1 MQATV
6 ENISPLQRRIRISV
20 PRAQID
26 TEIESRLKR
35 LARTAKVHGF
45 RPGKVPL
52 KIVAQ
57 QYGGQVRQEVI
68 GETMQRSI
76 ADAMQEQ
83 QLRVAGYPR
92 LESVSNEASGEALE
106 FSATFEIYPEVQL
119 GDLTGA
125 NIERPQVSVAEADVD
140 KTVEILRKQRATFE
154 PVERAAQ
161 TGDRVEID
169 YTGTI
174 DGEEF
179 AGGSA
184 KGYAITLGEGRTL
197 ADFEG
202 AIPGMKPG
210 ESKSFPVNFP
220 ADYHG
225 KDVAGKT
232 ATFEVKLNR
241 VLESRLPEVG
251 ADFAK
256 TLGVEDGD
264 VAKMR
269 AEIRGNLEREVK
281 KRIEGK
287 LKEQVMQALLDATP
301 IELPNSLVEMEV
313 ERLQQH
319 ARDDLARRGV
329 KAADM
334 PIPAD
339 MFTESAQRRVKLGL
353 ILAEVVK
360 ANQLHATPEQVRAV
374 VEDFAESYE
383 HPEQIVSWYYQE
395 PGRLAEAESLAL
407 EQNVVNWTLGVA
419 KVTDKPITFDE
430 LMGIAK

>member
-6 ENISPLQRRIRISV
+6 ENISQLERRIRISV
-20 PRAQID
+20 PRTQIE
-26 TEIESRLKR
+26 TEVESRLKR

-76 ADAMQEQ
+76 ADAMQAQ

-92 LESVSNEASGEALE
+92 LESVSDETSGEALE
-106 FSATFEIYPEVQL
+106 FSATFEVYPEVKL
-119 GDLTGA
+119 GDLSGA
-125 NIERPQVSVAEADVD
+125 AIERPQVSVTEGDVD

-161 TGDRVEID
+161 VGDRVEID
-169 YTGTI
+169 YQGTI
-174 DGEEF
+174 DGKPF
-179 AGGSA
+179 AGGDA
-184 KGYAITLGEGRTL
+184 KGYILTLGEGRTL
-197 ADFEG
+197 KDFEG

-210 ESKSFPVNFP
+210 ETKSTQVNFP

-225 KDVAGKT
+225 KEVAGKT
-232 ATFEVKLNR
+232 ATFELRLNR
-241 VLESRLPEVG
+241 VLEPRLPEIG

-256 TLGVEDGD
+256 ALGVEDGD

-269 AEIRGNLEREVK
+269 AEIRGNLEREVT
-281 KRIEGK
+281 KRIEAR

-301 IELPNSLVEMEV
+301 IELPHALVEIEA
-313 ERLQQH
+313 ERLRQH
-319 ARDDLARRGV
+319 AREDLIRRGV
-329 KAADM
+329 KADM

-353 ILAEVVK
+353 ILAELVK
-360 ANQLHATPEQVRAV
+360 AHQLQATPEQVKAV

-419 KVTDKPITFDE
+419 KVTDKSITFDE

>member
-6 ENISPLQRRIRISV
+6 ENISQLERRIRISV
-20 PRAQID
+20 PRTQIE
-26 TEIESRLKR
+26 TEVESRLKR
-35 LARTAKVHGF
+35 LARSAKVHGF

-57 QYGGQVRQEVI
+57 QYGGQVRREVI

-76 ADAMQEQ
+76 ADAMQAQ

-92 LESVSNEASGEALE
+92 LESVANETSGEALE
-106 FSATFEIYPEVQL
+106 FSATFEVYPEVKL
-119 GDLTGA
+119 GDLSGA
-125 NIERPQVSVAEADVD
+125 TIERPQVTVSESDVD

-161 TGDRVEID
+161 IGDRVEID
-169 YTGTI
+169 YQGTI
-174 DGEEF
+174 DGKPF
-179 AGGSA
+179 AGGEA
-184 KGYAITLGEGRTL
+184 KGYVLTLGEGRTL
-197 ADFEG
+197 KDFEG

-210 ESKSFPVNFP
+210 ETRSIQVNFP

-225 KDVAGKT
+225 KEVAGKT
-232 ATFEVKLNR
+232 ATFELRLNR
-241 VLESRLPEVG
+241 VLEPKLPEIG

-256 TLGVEDGD
+256 ALGVEDGD

-281 KRIEGK
+281 KRIEAR

-301 IELPNSLVEMEV
+301 IELPHSLVEIET

-319 ARDDLARRGV
+319 AREDLIRRGV
-329 KAADM
+329 KADM

-339 MFTESAQRRVKLGL
+339 MFAESAQRRVKLGL
-353 ILAEVVK
+353 ILAELVK
-360 ANQLHATPEQVRAV
+360 AHQLHATPEQVKAV

-419 KVTDKPITFDE
+419 KVTDKSITFDE

>member
-6 ENISPLQRRIRISV
+6 ENISPLERRIRISV

-76 ADAMQEQ
+76 SDAMREQ
-83 QLRVAGYPR
+83 QLRVAGYPQ
-92 LESVSNEASGEALE
+92 LESVSNETAGDALE
-106 FSATFEIYPEVQL
+106 FSATFEIYPEVKL
-119 GDLTGA
+119 GDLSGA
-125 NIERPQVSVAEADVD
+125 SVERPQVSVSEADVD
-140 KTVEILRKQRATFE
+140 KTVDILRKQRATFE
-154 PVERAAQ
+154 PVDRAAKSD
-161 TGDRVEID
+161 DRVEID
-169 YTGTI
+169 YAGTI
-174 DGEEF
+174 DGTEF
-179 AGGSA
+179 PGGSA
-184 KGYAITLGEGRTL
+184 KGYVLTLGEGRTL

-202 AIPGMKPG
+202 AIPGMMAG
-210 ESKSFPVNFP
+210 ESKSVQVTFP

-225 KDVAGKT
+225 KEVAGKT
-232 ATFEVKLNR
+232 ATFEIKLNR
-241 VLESRLPEVG
+241 VLESKLPEVG

-264 VAKMR
+264 VGKMR
-269 AEIRGNLEREVK
+269 AEIRGNLEREVA
-281 KRIEGK
+281 KRIETR

>member
-6 ENISPLQRRIRISV
+6 ENISQLERRIRISV
-20 PRAQID
+20 PRTQI
-26 TEIESRLKR
+26 ESEVESRLKR

-45 RPGKVPL
+45 RPGKVPM

-92 LESVSNEASGEALE
+92 LETVSDEAAGEALE
-106 FSATFEIYPEVQL
+106 FSATFEVYPEVKL
-119 GDLTGA
+119 GDMKTA
-125 NIERPQVSVAEADVD
+125 AIERPQVTVSEQDVD

-154 PVERAAQ
+154 PVDRAAQ
-161 TGDRVEID
+161 QADQVDID

-174 DGEEF
+174 DGKEF
-179 AGGSA
+179 QGGSA
-184 KGYAITLGEGRTL
+184 KGYVITLGEGRTL

-210 ESKSFPVNFP
+210 ESKSVPVNFP

-232 ATFEVKLNR
+232 ATFEIKLNR
-241 VLESRLPEVG
+241 VLESKLPEVG
-251 ADFAK
+251 AEFAK

-264 VAKMR
+264 VSKMR

-281 KRIEGK
+281 KRIENK
-287 LKEQVMQALLDATP
+287 IKDQVMEALLGSTP
-301 IELPNSLVEMEV
+301 IELPNSLVELEA
-313 ERLQQH
+313 ERMQQR
-319 ARDDLARRGV
+319 AREDLARRGV

-407 EQNVVNWTLGVA
+407 EQNVVNWAMNVA
-419 KVTDKPITFDE
+419 NVTEKTITFDD
-430 LMGIAK
+430 LMGITK